1 MSNKINSGLFYEFKV
16 NFKFNLFSTNSFS
29 QQSKSLAI
37 NVIIPILQIIF
48 VSPKIK
54 KIFEDTK
61 PIIIIDNRW
70 PIVIKGEV
78 TWIHPDGLEKQRN
91 GSPLP
96 LRAYCKKPFCD
107 DSHKRCDTWWEDKF
121 SIIGGKEQLTIVI
134 YNFYSIFFNGLF
146 LPTTVLQKIL
156 SDR

>member
-78 TWIHPDGLEKQRN
+78 T
-91 GSPLP
+91 
-96 LRAYCKKPFCD
+96 
-107 DSHKRCDTWWEDKF
+107 
-121 SIIGGKEQLTIVI
+121 
-134 YNFYSIFFNGLF
+134 
-146 LPTTVLQKIL
+146 
-156 SDR
+156 